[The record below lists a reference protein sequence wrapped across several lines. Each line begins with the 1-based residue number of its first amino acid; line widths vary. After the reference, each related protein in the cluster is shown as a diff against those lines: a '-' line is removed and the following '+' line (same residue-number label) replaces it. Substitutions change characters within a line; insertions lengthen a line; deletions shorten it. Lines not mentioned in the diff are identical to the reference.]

1 MRLWINLRG
10 PSRFADRWAGKL
22 GYIAKLVTA
31 RDLGNERQTAQRWS
45 RRPAAERTKGESL
58 LRTPDC
64 SDATDEEALERRA
77 RLPVYRIEEA
87 RRRVLGETEMS
98 IQLTVPLVLQQASNE
113 CWYASACMVAYF
125 RRPGPRL
132 GLPGKWTA
140 NRGITVPD
148 FVQLAQAE
156 GLKPILAPAA
166 QLTAQQLEVLLRN
179 DGPLW
184 CAGLWDGVGHVVVL
198 TGVDGQTTYI
208 NDPNPAKG
216 KRVETVAWFNA
227 KLARVPNSL
236 MYMPP

>member
-1 MRLWINLRG
+1 
-10 PSRFADRWAGKL
+10 
-22 GYIAKLVTA
+22 
-31 RDLGNERQTAQRWS
+31 
-45 RRPAAERTKGESL
+45 
-58 LRTPDC
+58 
-64 SDATDEEALERRA
+64 
-77 RLPVYRIEEA
+77 
-87 RRRVLGETEMS
+87 MS

-113 CWYASACMVAYF
+113 CWYASACMVAKAS
-125 RRPGPRL
+125 GE
-132 GLPGKWTA
+132 
-140 NRGITVPD
+140 D
-148 FVQLAQAE
+148 FVQLAQSE